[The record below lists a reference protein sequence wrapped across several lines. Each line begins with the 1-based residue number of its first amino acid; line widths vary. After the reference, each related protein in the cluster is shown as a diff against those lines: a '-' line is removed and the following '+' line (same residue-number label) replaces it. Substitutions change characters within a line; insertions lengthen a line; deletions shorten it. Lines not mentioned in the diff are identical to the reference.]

1 MKRDLAVYCLQSNGH
16 QVFVEPG
23 SRAEGHWLGLG
34 YLAVGSVD
42 SSPEQPPAA
51 EGAVDGDAKPKRR
64 GRKPAV
70 AAEGVSDE

>member
-1 MKRDLAVYCLQSNGH
+1 MKRDLAVYCLQRDGH

-23 SRAEGHWLGLG
+23 SRAEGHWVGLG
-34 YLAVGSVD
+34 YAVPGSSIPSPVEPPAAVGS
-42 SSPEQPPAA
+42 AA
-51 EGAVDGDAKPKRR
+51 VGEVKKRR

>member
-16 QVFVEPG
+16 KVFVEPG
-23 SRAEGHWLGLG
+23 SRAERHWLGLG
-34 YLAVGSVD
+34 YSVPGSGD
-42 SSPEQPPAA
+42 SLPVEPPVVEGVA
-51 EGAVDGDAKPKRR
+51 EGDAKPKRR